1 MSLLNIMILS
11 IVQGVSELLPISSS
25 AHVIVAEKL
34 MGLDPTRPDMTL
46 LLVML
51 HAGTTFSVLVY
62 YWDRWKRRYFSS
74 HEGRWNFAGLMG
86 VATAFTGVVGLLLI
100 DFIQKYVLRNNPQ
113 AQIEDIFGNLALMGI
128 ALGAVGLFILVSGLR
143 QNHSSRSSD
152 LGLKQSLWIGALQGL
167 CLPFRGFS
175 RSGATISTG
184 LMLGVSR
191 AQVEEFSFALAA
203 VLTPLAIAW
212 EGGRLIAAHTAV
224 ATSGASLLVLFFQ
237 SLLGMGLSFVA
248 GILALKWLSN
258 WLARGRWP
266 VFGLYCLVFAAVVQ
280 TLYQL
285 GY

>member
-1 MSLLNIMILS
+1 MSLLNIVILS
-11 IVQGVSELLPISSS
+11 LVQGVSELLPISSS

-51 HAGTTFSVLVY
+51 HAGTTCSVLVY
-62 YWDRWKRRYFSS
+62 FWDTWKSRYFSTP
-74 HEGRWNFAGLMG
+74 EGRRSFAWLVGA
-86 VATAFTGVVGLLLI
+86 ATAFTGVVGLFLI
-100 DFIQKYVLRNNPQ
+100 EFIQKYMLRNNPQ

-128 ALGAVGLFILVSGLR
+128 ALGAMGLVIIISGLR
-143 QNHSSRSSD
+143 RNEASPPAR
-152 LGLKQSLWIGALQGL
+152 LGVKQSLWIGALQGL

-184 LMLGVSR
+184 LMLGVSKE
-191 AQVEEFSFALAA
+191 QVEEFSFALAA
-203 VLTPLAIAW
+203 VLTPLAILW
-212 EGGRLIAAHTAV
+212 EGERLITAHTAV
-224 ATSGASLLVLFFQ
+224 ATSGASLFVLFLK

-280 TLYQL
+280 SLYQL